1 MSTVTETPSAVPPR
15 DTPRRTVTLL
25 PDDRFV
31 VRRVPIEQGEGVGGV
46 LEQLELAVE
55 ALAPFPLAQV
65 AWGYWTR
72 PGAGHALV
80 FAAYR
85 KRFTA
90 EELEAWGTSDLVMP
104 RFAAWLG
111 AEAPAGATTWV
122 LGAEGGEASAE
133 AGAGV
138 TLVYFDDESGVPAR
152 VESEPTRE
160 AVEGENEAQVAAE
173 RAAWREAALRRIGET
188 RRVVEVNTMEVEPG
202 PPGEGAFQFRATG
215 LSVELPLETAEQL
228 DVRDRGELAG
238 RRRARV
244 RDRWLWRGL
253 LAAAAVVLVC
263 GLAEVGLAGLAQWQK
278 GRLARVA
285 EQGPV
290 VSQIMTAQT
299 LAVRIDEL
307 STKRLRPFEMIGVVD
322 SQRPESIQFL
332 RTITQGLDTL
342 VVNAQTSSQPDIDA
356 YRSALAALPGM
367 RSVEVRDLNSRE
379 GRSTFTLVATFEP
392 AALARVSEELAASGV
407 EASGEGKG
415 PGV

>member
-1 MSTVTETPSAVPPR
+1 M
-15 DTPRRTVTLL
+15 PRRTVTLL

-31 VRRVPIEQGEGVGGV
+31 VRRVPIDQGEGGGGV
-46 LEQLELAVE
+46 WEQLELAVE

-111 AEAPAGATTWV
+111 AETPAGATTWV
-122 LGAEGGEASAE
+122 LGGRGDE
-133 AGAGV
+133 AGEGAGL

-160 AVEGENEAQVAAE
+160 VIEGGNTAQVAAE
-173 RAAWREAALRRIGET
+173 RAAWREAACRRIGES
-188 RRVVEVNTMEVEPG
+188 RRVVEVNLMEIEPG
-202 PPGEGAFQFRATG
+202 PPGEGAFHFRAEG
-215 LSVELPLETAEQL
+215 LSVALPLETAEQL

-253 LAAAAVVLVC
+253 LAAAGVVLAC
-263 GLAEVGLAGLAQWQK
+263 GLAEAGLAGFAQWQQ

-285 EQGPV
+285 EQAPV

-332 RTITQGLDTL
+332 RTITRGLDTL
-342 VVNAQTSSQPDIDA
+342 VVNAQTSLQSDIDA

-367 RSVEVRDLNSRE
+367 RAVEVRDLSSRD
-379 GRSTFTLVATFEP
+379 GRSTFTLVATFEA
-392 AALARVSEELAASGV
+392 AALARVSEELAVSGA
-407 EASGEGKG
+407 EESGETEG